1 MTLTRFPTICKRRLP
16 FVAAVVIAVVT
27 SLVAMPVQGQA
38 KRKPGRDLP
47 SFVKQH
53 DELHRKFEKELGDV
67 AAACDAKDLTEAAQR
82 IRSLAVPVDTTRLR
96 VTPLPR
102 EVQPD
107 LPADLPADERF
118 WRSQTRHHQQEYAK
132 DLYLLSRRTLA
143 AGHVSLA
150 FDLVREAAFH
160 DTDHETARKILG
172 YVRLGNEWVSP
183 FEAAKLKTGYVWHDR
198 FGWLLK
204 SHVERYEKG
213 ERQVKSRWMSAAKA
227 DAFRQDFREAWEVR
241 TDHFLI
247 KTNHSLERGV
257 ELARKLEDF
266 HAVFFQTFA
275 GFFHSPEDVQNLFA
289 GRSGTVRQNA
299 PYVVH
304 FYRLRDEYLAEL
316 SKKTNQPIQITKGM
330 FFPETQI
337 CYFHDDPAATEAEQ
351 DATLYHEATHQLF
364 SVARPRA
371 VPLGQKNNFW
381 IIEGIAC
388 YMESCV
394 IDPETRQVSLGDPY
408 YSRFVAARLH
418 LENDRYYVPLAEFS
432 RMGMAAFQSVKQPQ
446 IAWNYSQGAA
456 LTHFFMHFDGGRYR
470 DSLIEHLSQIY
481 SDKKLTRDNPE
492 GLDELTGVPFEEL
505 DQQYQDYLKKLNSKP
520 LAVRFETVEPK

>member
-1 MTLTRFPTICKRRLP
+1 MIHSLCQTLRSRWFRLT
-16 FVAAVVIAVVT
+16 VALVAGIVILLA
-27 SLVAMPVQGQA
+27 SLVVQAQT
-38 KRKPGRDLP
+38 KRKPSRDLP
-47 SFVKQH
+47 TFVKQH
-53 DELHRKFEKELGDV
+53 DDLHRKFEKEVEEVV
-67 AAACDAKDLTEAAQR
+67 ATCEQKGLTEVAQR

-107 LPADLPADERF
+107 LPADLPPDERF
-118 WRSQTRHHQQEYAK
+118 WRTQTRHHRQEYAK
-132 DLYLLSRRTLA
+132 DLYSLSRRTLL
-143 AGHVSLA
+143 AGHVSFA

-160 DTDHETARKILG
+160 DPDHETARKILG
-172 YVRLGNEWVSP
+172 YVRLGTEWVSP
-183 FEAAKLKTGYVWHDR
+183 FEAAKLKSGYVWHDR
-198 FGWLLK
+198 YGWLLK

-213 ERQVKSRWMSAAKA
+213 ERNFKGRWMSAAKA
-227 DAFRQDFREAWEVR
+227 DAIRQDFREAWEVR

-266 HAVFFQTFA
+266 HTVFFQTFA
-275 GFFHSPEDVQNLFA
+275 GFFHTPEDVQNLFA
-289 GRSGTVRQNA
+289 GRSGNARPVA

-304 FYRLRDEYLAEL
+304 FYRHRDEYLGEL
-316 SKKTNQPIQITKGM
+316 TQKTKQPVQITKGM

-337 CYFHDDPAATEAEQ
+337 CYFFDDPKATEAEQ

-364 SVARPRA
+364 SVARPKA

-394 IDPETRQVSLGDPY
+394 IDPATRQVALGDPY

-418 LENDRYYVPLAEFS
+418 LEIDKYYVPLEEFA
-432 RMGMAAFQSVKQPQ
+432 RMGMVPFQSVKKPQ

-481 SDKKLTRDNPE
+481 SDKPLTRNNPD
-492 GLDELTGVPFEEL
+492 GLDELTGIPFEEL
-505 DQQYQDYLKKLNSKP
+505 DQQYQAYLKKLNSKP
-520 LAVRFETVEPK
+520 LAVRFEAVEP

>member
-1 MTLTRFPTICKRRLP
+1 MLRGQPLP
-16 FVAAVVIAVVT
+16 LAVGLLIVA
-27 SLVAMPVQGQA
+27 LFVAMPVRAQSM
-38 KRKPGRDLP
+38 RKPGRDLL
-47 SFVKQH
+47 SFTRQH
-53 DELHRKFEKELGDV
+53 DELRRKFEKDLEEV
-67 AAACDAKDLTEAAQR
+67 AVACETKGLIEVATR
-82 IRSLAVPVDTTRLR
+82 IRSLATPVETTRLR
-96 VTPLPR
+96 VTALPR
-102 EVQPD
+102 GVQPD
-107 LPADLPADERF
+107 LPTDLPPDERF

-143 AGHVSLA
+143 AGHMSLA
-150 FDLVREAAFH
+150 FDLVREVAFH
-160 DTDHETARKILG
+160 DSDHETARKILG

-183 FEAAKLKTGYVWHDR
+183 FEAAKLKSGYVWHER

-204 SHVERYEKG
+204 SHVERYENG
-213 ERQVKSRWMSAAKA
+213 ERQVKGRWMTAAKA
-227 DAFRQDFREAWEVR
+227 DAIRQDFREAWEIR
-241 TDHFLI
+241 TEHFLI

-266 HAVFFQTFA
+266 HTVFFQTFA

-289 GRSGTVRQNA
+289 GRSGTTRPVTA
-299 PYVVH
+299 PHVVH
-304 FYRLRDEYLAEL
+304 FYRLRDEYLSEL

-337 CYFHDDPAATEAEQ
+337 CYFYDDPKATEADQ

-394 IDPETRQVSLGDPY
+394 IDPDTRQVSLGDPY
-408 YSRFVAARLH
+408 YARFVAARLH
-418 LENDRYYVPLAEFS
+418 LETDKYFVPLAEFS
-432 RMGMAAFQSVKQPQ
+432 RMGMAAFQSIKQPQ

-492 GLDELTGVPFEEL
+492 GLDELTGVPFDEL
-505 DQQYQDYLKKLNSKP
+505 DQQYQSYLKRLNSKP
-520 LAVRFETVEPK
+520 LAARVEIEQPE